1 MDASVLGVHGIWNLE
16 SRLAPEQAA
25 GEREKTWQ
33 EALAAGCAKA
43 IPGARAPGVTAVYYA
58 HLLATHSQG
67 DDGLDHLTEQEQR
80 WAWAWMT
87 RLGVPQEAHQGYGT
101 WPLRQGLDWLAR
113 RPGLPGRAVLAR
125 IMGAFLREVFV
136 YLTRP
141 AVRERARQAVA
152 DAVGKHRPRVVV
164 AHSLGSVVTYEA
176 LHRRPD
182 LEVPLLVTLGSPLA
196 MPEVVFEALDPE
208 PRAGRGSRPPGVRR
222 WVNVADPGDVIAV
235 PTELGGRFDVDRH
248 HTTPIGVADFH
259 TMAGYLRSPVT
270 AAEIA
275 GHA

>member
-16 SRLAPEQAA
+16 SSLTPEQAA
-25 GEREKTWQ
+25 GKRETAWHA
-33 EALAAGCAKA
+33 ALSAGYEKAA
-43 IPGARAPGVTAVYYA
+43 PGAAAPGVTAVYYA
-58 HLLATHSQG
+58 QLLATNSQG
-67 DDGLDHLTEQEQR
+67 DDGLDHLTEREQR

-87 RLGVPQEAHQGYGT
+87 RLGVPAEVHQGYGT

-141 AVRERARQAVA
+141 AVRERVRQTVVSALEE
-152 DAVGKHRPRVVV
+152 HRPRVVV

-196 MPEVVFEALDPE
+196 LPEIVFDALDPE
-208 PRAGRGSRPPGVRR
+208 PRDGRGIRPPGVGR
-222 WVNVADPGDVIAV
+222 WVNIADPGDVIAV
-235 PTELGGRFDVDRH
+235 PTELGGRFDVDEH

-275 GHA
+275 RYA